1 MRSFDKPFDKLRA
14 GLRTSGSLRLTWA
27 WLWAFLALAL
37 LVAGAVIITAIAL
50 SGSDRGEVVLAV
62 ALIGFPALL
71 AVFALGMLAVVMARP
86 SGSWW
91 RALRRWTLALVGSAA
106 LLSGLVTVGEGG
118 FGAILLAV
126 AGACALAF
134 VWLDVRRGRGGE

>member
-1 MRSFDKPFDKLRA
+1 MRSFARL
-14 GLRTSGSLRLTWA
+14 GTSGFRPTWA

-50 SGSDRGEVVLAV
+50 SGGDRGEVVLAV

-71 AVFALGMLAVVMARP
+71 GVLALGTLAAIMARP

-91 RALRRWTLALVGSAA
+91 RAIRRWALALVGSAA
-106 LLSGLVTVGEGG
+106 LLGGLLTLGEGG
-118 FGAILLAV
+118 AGAVLLAV
-126 AGACALAF
+126 AGACALTF
-134 VWLDVRRGRGGE
+134 LWLDIRRGRGGE